1 MDFDTRSPQSRFKD
15 GPIADQSSVT
25 ARRTFLTTAAA
36 ASLFALILWPW
47 RKHTAVSAAVM
58 PSGKS
63 GSPANVT
70 IVPFA
75 ADGVAGKPE
84 SVAKIVKTDAEWHS
98 QLDRGSYDITR
109 RSDTE
114 MAFSGALDHNFAEGL
129 YRCICCDTA
138 LFSSKTKFDSGTG
151 WPSFWAPI
159 AKQNVLETED
169 RSFGSVRT
177 AVSCRRCDAHLGHV
191 FDDGPM
197 PTGLRYCMNSG
208 ALKFV
213 PAKLVA

>member
-1 MDFDTRSPQSRFKD
+1 MDFNPRSTDP
-15 GPIADQSSVT
+15 SST
-25 ARRTFLTTAAA
+25 TRRTFLATAVAA
-36 ASLFALILWPW
+36 TMGGLILWPW
-47 RKHTAVSAAVM
+47 RKHSAVAAAAEL
-58 PSGKS
+58 PTGKP
-63 GSPANVT
+63 GIVT
-70 IVPFA
+70 IVPFSP
-75 ADGVAGKPE
+75 DGVAGKPE
-84 SVAKIVKTDAEWHS
+84 SVQKVVKTDAEWHS

-109 RSDTE
+109 RADTE
-114 MAFSGALDHNFAEGL
+114 LAFSGALDHNFAEGL

-159 AKQNVLETED
+159 AKQNILETED
-169 RSFGSVRT
+169 RSFGTIRT

-191 FDDGPM
+191 FDDGPP

-213 PAKLVA
+213 PAKLAA

>member
-1 MDFDTRSPQSRFKD
+1 MDTTKIPRST
-15 GPIADQSSVT
+15 GSSPSPT
-25 ARRTFLTTAAA
+25 RRTFVTTAAA
-36 ASLFALILWPW
+36 ASLAGLILWPW
-47 RKHTAVSAAVM
+47 RKHAAVAAAAE
-58 PSGKS
+58 PNAG
-63 GSPANVT
+63 PVT

-75 ADGVAGKPE
+75 ADGTAGKPE
-84 SVAKIVKTDAEWHS
+84 SVAKVVKTDAQWHS

-109 RSDTE
+109 RAGTE

-169 RSFGSVRT
+169 RSFGTVRT

-191 FDDGPM
+191 FDDGPR